1 MAKVRSGKQSAE
13 PTGREALI
21 EAARALFA
29 ERGIEGVSIRE
40 LGRAAD
46 QRNNNAVQYHFGNRE
61 ALLLAVL
68 APHNQRVGA
77 RRAALLDEVEAETAP
92 STRSLASALVRPSAA
107 MLEDAAGRNYLRI
120 VAELIAD
127 PVNLRRQGPFD
138 DTELGRWDRLA
149 KRLMAETTL
158 PLHRRFSAM
167 NLCFSELGRRARARR
182 RGDHRLFVSDL
193 LDLVTGLLSAEVSG
207 ETLGLLGERE
217 RDHDATATPPART
230 PRARAKRS

>member
-1 MAKVRSGKQSAE
+1 MRASRQSAE

-40 LGRAAD
+40 LGRAAE
-46 QRNNNAVQYHFGNRE
+46 QRNNNAVQYHFGDRE

-68 APHNQRVGA
+68 APHNERVGA

-92 STRSLASALVRPSAA
+92 SARSLAGALVRPSAA
-107 MLEDAAGRNYLRI
+107 MLENAAGRDYLRI
-120 VAELIAD
+120 VAELVAD
-127 PVNLRRQGPFD
+127 PVNLRRRGPFD
-138 DTELGRWDRLA
+138 DAELGRWDRLA
-149 KRLMAETTL
+149 KRLMADTTL

-167 NLCFSELGRRARARR
+167 NLCFSELGRRAAARR

-193 LDLVTGLLSAEVSG
+193 VDLVTGLLSAEVSG
-207 ETLGLLGERE
+207 ETLRLLDERE
-217 RDHDATATPPART
+217 QTRDGASKSPSRNTHAQAQRP
-230 PRARAKRS
+230 